1 MGGMVS
7 VREVCV
13 CTGFY
18 TRMEVI
24 MNSAKKIMKNQG
36 MHQGKG
42 KRKNSAHGQAG
53 FLEKN
58 KMLLIIGA
66 LIMALL
72 VGVVCYINLRPRAI
86 LTVEGVDANGNK
98 ITNTIYYK
106 EAMYDIYTAEQ
117 QYNSLSSLYEQFY
130 GSTFWTAENVDGKGN
145 NGSDSAKKE
154 IMKALKKREI
164 LYMDAV
170 KNGISLTDDEKK
182 KVEEDL
188 KTFRDGLSDKQKDMF
203 GLGEGTV
210 RTVLEKQ
217 ALADKYREQIIAGL
231 NIDEAAEK
239 AKVSKEDYRQ
249 YDLQY
254 YTIEKQVTDEEGES
268 KPKSEKELKKA
279 KEDIEALQK
288 KAAKAK
294 DFTKNII
301 TDSDNNNEDDK
312 TGISYN
318 TENLLASDTDFASDD
333 VLKKIKKMKNGAVSQ
348 VLEDDD
354 AYYVVKMVN
363 NNNQE
368 AYENQCTQA
377 VTDAKENG
385 FNNKYKEIKAG
396 YTAKT
401 QSYWSKRVIIGY
413 LTYDEN
419 AGSET
424 GEDET
429 EEDTA
434 SGSAASGSSAE

>member
-1 MGGMVS
+1 MGGKVS

-13 CTGFY
+13 CTGLY
-18 TRMEVI
+18 ARMEVI

-36 MHQGKG
+36 MNKGKG
-42 KRKNSAHGQAG
+42 KNSAHGQAG

-86 LTVEGVDANGNK
+86 LTVEGLDANGNK
-98 ITNTIYYK
+98 VTNTIYYK

-145 NGSDSAKKE
+145 NGSESAKKE

-217 ALADKYREQIIAGL
+217 ALADKYKEQIIAEL

-254 YTIEKQVTDEEGES
+254 YTIEKQVTDEEGNS
-268 KPKSEKELKKA
+268 TAKSDKELKKA
-279 KEDIEALQK
+279 KKDMEALRK
-288 KAAKAK
+288 TAVKAK
-294 DFTKNII
+294 DFTKDII
-301 TDSDNNNEDDK
+301 KDQDSDGADDE
-312 TGISYN
+312 TGISYS
-318 TENLLASDTDFASDD
+318 TEELLATDTDFASEK
-333 VLKKIKKMKNGAVSQ
+333 VLKEIKKMKNDAISE

-363 NNNQE
+363 NNNSE

-377 VTDAKENG
+377 VQDAKDNG
-385 FNNKYKEIKAG
+385 FNAKYNEIKSG
-396 YTAKT
+396 YTAKA
-401 QSYWSKRVIIGY
+401 QSFWKGRVTIGY

-419 AGSET
+419 AGAEED
-424 GEDET
+424 EDET
-429 EEDTA
+429 EEDSA
-434 SGSAASGSSAE
+434 SGSAASGSAAE